1 MFHPRRTFLKAGVFF
16 SAYMAGQFSNLSF
29 ARAKDDDSLYRSGNG
44 LYSQPWFEDGFL
56 DLSEEVQLAKEEGK
70 QLVIIY
76 EQEGCPY
83 CKELHKVNL
92 KNPGIKKFMQENYRV
107 IQLDIRG
114 SREVTDFSG
123 KTMSEKEFS
132 RIWQIHFTP
141 TLSFFPTDPALVLNK
156 TGKEAEAFRLT
167 GFWKVFHFETVL
179 RFVKSGAY
187 KKDSLQDY
195 LNKRI
200 EGLKQTG
207 KSVKIW
213 D

>member
-1 MFHPRRTFLKAGVFF
+1 MLYPRRTFLKAGAVFGTF
-16 SAYMAGQFSNLSF
+16 MAGNFYSLSL
-29 ARAKDDDSLYRSGNG
+29 ASAKDEAKLHKGGNG

-56 DLSEEVQLAKEEGK
+56 DLGEEVQLAANEGK
-70 QLVIIY
+70 QLIIIY

-92 KNPGIKKFMQENYRV
+92 QNPSIKSFMQANFRV

-114 SREVTDFSG
+114 SREVTDFAG
-123 KTMSEKEFS
+123 KTYSEKEFA
-132 RIWQIHFTP
+132 RKWQVNFTP
-141 TLSFFPTDPALVLNK
+141 TLSFFPIDPKMVLNK
-156 TGKEAEAFRLT
+156 TGKDAEAFRLT

-187 KKDSLQDY
+187 KKDRLQDY
-195 LNKRI
+195 ITQRI
-200 EGLKQTG
+200 QKLKDSG